1 MLWIMMKYLIKFAS
15 TVLILVFLCAS
26 TLNPS
31 CKHTLIDH
39 LFDIGVFKFGTFTLK
54 SGKTSP
60 FYIDLRMLA
69 SHPLVLEEVV
79 NAYWNVIDE
88 CNYNHICG
96 VPYSGLVI
104 ATALCAIHHQ
114 PMLVKRKEIKEHGT
128 KKMIEG
134 VFKTGDTCLI
144 IEDIITTGQSILE
157 TTSEL
162 EQQGLIIK
170 DVVVL
175 IDRQESGIEN
185 VAQNNHRAHALLTIS
200 EIAHYLYTTNR
211 ITREQ
216 ALCLFGSNQTARAQF
231 ECLPE

>member
-1 MLWIMMKYLIKFAS
+1 MKYLIKFAS
-15 TVLILVFLCAS
+15 KALLLFVLSTI
-26 TLNPS
+26 TLNATS
-31 CKHTLIDH
+31 KHKLIGH

-69 SHPLVLEEVV
+69 SYPLVLEEVTQEFWKIA
-79 NAYWNVIDE
+79 NE
-88 CNYNHICG
+88 CDYQHICG

-104 ATALCAIHHQ
+104 ASALCATHHQ
-114 PMLVKRKEIKEHGT
+114 PMLIKRKEAKEYGT

-134 VFKTGDTCLI
+134 VFKHSDTCLV

-157 TTSEL
+157 TTQEL
-162 EQQGLIIK
+162 KSQGLLVK

-185 VAQNNHRAHALLTIS
+185 VMRHNHSVHAIFTLS
-200 EIAHYLYTTNR
+200 EIAHYLYATNR

-216 ALCLFGSNQTARAQF
+216 ASCLFGNNESARTKF
-231 ECLPE
+231 EYISE